1 MRLAYP
7 DMDDL
12 SSEQQRVYD
21 AIVGGPRG
29 RVRGPLALWLHRP
42 QLAEMAQ
49 GLGQYC
55 RYGCSLQPRLSE
67 IAVLTLAR
75 IWNSELPWH
84 AHKADALKA
93 GVEAGVIE
101 AIRLGAVPD
110 MKDAAGR
117 SAYAVTAEI
126 CTTRHVSQE
135 TYETALA
142 AIGKDGLVDLIGLIG
157 YYTLVAM
164 TVNTFELPL
173 PEGAPVAFPK

>member
-12 SSEQQRVYD
+12 SPEQQRVYSTI
-21 AIVGGPRG
+21 AGGPRG

-42 QLAEMAQ
+42 QLAETAQ
-49 GLGQYC
+49 ALGQYC
-55 RYGCSLQPRLSE
+55 RYGCSLQPRLAE

-84 AHKADALKA
+84 AHREDALKA
-93 GVEAGVIE
+93 GVEADVIE
-101 AIRLGAVPD
+101 AIRLGAMPD
-110 MKDAAGR
+110 IKDAAGR
-117 SAYAVTAEI
+117 SAYAVTVEI
-126 CTTRHVSQE
+126 CTTRRLSQG
-135 TYETALA
+135 TYESALA
-142 AIGKDGLVDLIGLIG
+142 AIGGDGLVDLIGLIG

-173 PEGAPVAFPK
+173 PEGVPAAFPQ